1 MTKKKKDRYE
11 KYWKY
16 PGSRFKSDSQ
26 WFTFLRSNLRK
37 GWNTHFMKFEKLK
50 QVTIQIPNPNE
61 ASVKRFPTVKG
72 AVCEVCGTVCALS
85 SGSKAKKNVNK
96 IVIDH
101 IQPAGAFSEIEH
113 VQKFFERMFC
123 VTLDDLR
130 AVCTDCNTTLALAD
144 KQKISFEEAKCVRE
158 AKAIVDAKQEKQWLL
173 DRDILPASAQA
184 NRRKQVFEQL
194 KKERGIETK

>member
-1 MTKKKKDRYE
+1 MARKPKDKYE

-37 GWNTHFMKFEKLK
+37 GWNTHFMKLEKLK

-61 ASVKRFPTVKG
+61 NSVKRFPTVKG
-72 AVCEVCGTVCALS
+72 AKCEVCGGIFPLS
-85 SGSKAKKNVNK
+85 AGKSAKKNVNR
-96 IVIDH
+96 ITIDH
-101 IQPAGAFSEIEH
+101 VHPAGAFSEISH
-113 VQKFFERMFC
+113 VQGFFERMYC
-123 VTLDDLR
+123 VTLEDLR
-130 AVCTDCNTTLALAD
+130 ACCTDCNTTLAVAD

-173 DRDILPASAQA
+173 DRGILPASAQA
-184 NRRKQVFEQL
+184 NRRKQVEDQL
-194 KKERGIETK
+194 KKEKGIK